1 MLYEAMLDYKVQQ
14 MLLLDARDPTEYKY
28 TTRYE
33 QITRPER
40 IQIQIGGV
48 LFVSLF
54 IFYLT
59 FFFFFFLFPQ
69 IFCLIWSPVG
79 SHPPASS
86 VL

>member
-14 MLLLDARDPTEYKY
+14 MLLVDARDPTEYKY

-48 LFVSLF
+48 LFVS
-54 IFYLT
+54 
-59 FFFFFFLFPQ
+59 FFFFNFLKF
-69 IFCLIWSPVG
+69 
-79 SHPPASS
+79 S
-86 VL
+86 V

>member
-1 MLYEAMLDYKVQQ
+1 
-14 MLLLDARDPTEYKY
+14 MLLVDARDPTEYKY

-59 FFFFFFLFPQ
+59 FFFFFLFPQ
-69 IFCLIWSPVG
+69 IFCLILVPT
-79 SHPPASS
+79 HQPALSYDMTAT
-86 VL
+86 VTAQGG